1 MQRRIIFEFVILL
14 SEVCYCFLLVYSD
27 FIQWVT
33 EMEFLCVGSEV
44 LNCFMYFAGLS
55 TNFCHSMVA
64 ISAFVEKLWST
75 YTRFCWWW
83 RQGVSRIINQMLSF
97 CLVESGPKEATNS
110 INSSLLWDV
119 FVLQKIEVCVTY
131 YWIVG
136 VFIDWIGCNRNRNQ
150 QKIVVENILSLLLF
164 FRFWWNNG

>member
-1 MQRRIIFEFVILL
+1 MQGRIIFEWL
-14 SEVCYCFLLVYSD
+14 SFFFLFEVCYFFGVKWLHPVD
-27 FIQWVT
+27 NWNGV
-33 EMEFLCVGSEV
+33 LCVGSEV

-64 ISAFVEKLWST
+64 ISAFIEKLWST
-75 YTRFCWWW
+75 YTRFCWK
-83 RQGVSRIINQMLSF
+83 G
-97 CLVESGPKEATNS
+97 LVESGPKEATNS
-110 INSSLLWDV
+110 INSLLWDV

-164 FRFWWNNG
+164 FRFGGITDKCVDLWLLAV

>member
-1 MQRRIIFEFVILL
+1 MCNDVLFLNLSFFFPKYVIFFGVKWLHPVGDWNGV
-14 SEVCYCFLLVYSD
+14 S
-27 FIQWVT
+27 
-33 EMEFLCVGSEV
+33 CVGSEV

-64 ISAFVEKLWST
+64 ISAFAEKLWST
-75 YTRFCWWW
+75 YTRFCLK
-83 RQGVSRIINQMLSF
+83 G
-97 CLVESGPKEATNS
+97 LVEGGPKEATNS

-136 VFIDWIGCNRNRNQ
+136 VFSLIELDVIVIVINRRLWL
-150 QKIVVENILSLLLF
+150 KTFCLYCYFSVFGGITDKCDDLWLLAV
-164 FRFWWNNG
+164 